1 MSYLNVAV
9 DRAKKFFTDEND
21 SYAFETA
28 VGGGLA
34 GVVVRFIWKPYQR
47 RYTAK
52 LWFGGA
58 APRSREVTTLQRAS
72 SRRDRAVPSP
82 DRVKADATPGSLTHR
97 DLHWGNVMIAD
108 FDSYREEHR
117 LVPLM
122 KVIDWDQAR
131 DHSDAEVE
139 TFKKEDVAEFDDEL
153 NLADFKTGNG
163 KRNRATEKNILDVGM
178 LMCNLIVPPID
189 KRFAKNPS
197 TCREIMLEAMSE
209 DAEDDDCDDRS
220 DDRSG
225 DLYELDDHLLTL
237 VARCLAVDPENR
249 PSLEDLQK
257 ALETTVAQRTAQF
270 YEDRVNENI
279 EADRNV
285 ASIMREAW
293 IDATSSLM
301 LQRQDDFNMG
311 YRPRR
316 RGRSPDMFRPRLG
329 ILFRHTRFR

>member
-9 DRAKKFFTDEND
+9 NRAKQFFTDEYD
-21 SYAFETA
+21 LYAFETA
-28 VGGGLA
+28 VGGGMA
-34 GVVVRFIWKPYQR
+34 GVVVRFIWKPYKR

-58 APRSREVTTLQRAS
+58 AARSREVTALQRAL
-72 SRRDRAVPSP
+72 SRRDQAVPSP

-117 LVPLM
+117 LVPLI

-131 DHSDAEVE
+131 DHGDAEVE
-139 TFKKEDVAEFDDEL
+139 TFNKEDVAEFDDEL
-153 NLADFKTGNG
+153 NLADSKTGNG
-163 KRNRATEKNILDVGM
+163 KRNRAIEKNILDVGM

-197 TCREIMLEAMSE
+197 TCREIMLEAMSGG
-209 DAEDDDCDDRS
+209 AEDDDCDDRPN
-220 DDRSG
+220 DKSG

-249 PSLEDLQK
+249 PSLEDLEK

-270 YEDRVNENI
+270 YKDRVNENI

-301 LQRQDDFNMG
+301 L
-311 YRPRR
+311 
-316 RGRSPDMFRPRLG
+316 
-329 ILFRHTRFR
+329 